1 MGTGSRFFHGETMDQ
16 ALIKQ
21 TQAQGL
27 ICVTL
32 DVHLWSGRKR
42 LRKEALLAKNP
53 EFANLPPES
62 LATLGSIKIADPDDL
77 APFNRVKR
85 EAEKLLLVNGLP
97 LLGTTGIP
105 ETKLDRVFK
114 GLTSAKTEF
123 DSMRQEMHREYENRI
138 REWRDKI
145 DNKDWAHLINDIP
158 TPEYVAGRLA
168 FGFHLCRVS
177 APSEDI
183 VSPANDLYGRQVT
196 GLKGELFGD
205 AAREARVL
213 MERYLT
219 GSGGD
224 GVVRKRDKITQ
235 KTLGPLRRVAEK
247 LRSFS
252 FLDPSVGPMAEVVEH
267 ILSLLPTEG
276 PIDGV
281 HLLHIWTLARTL
293 ANEKAAEEA
302 AAIAMR
308 LSSPSLAFEDML
320 SKSADTVSA
329 PAEPA
334 EPAATRESVD
344 AAGSG
349 STAVLADKPVST
361 IQRASCD
368 DFTPSLEA
376 LF

>member
-1 MGTGSRFFHGETMDQ
+1 MDPS
-16 ALIKQ
+16 LIKQ
-21 TQAQGL
+21 AQTQGL

-77 APFNRVKR
+77 APFCRIKR
-85 EAEKLLLVNGLP
+85 EAEKLLQLNGLP

-105 ETKLDRVFK
+105 EAKLDRVFK
-114 GLTSAKTEF
+114 GLSAIKVDF
-123 DSMRQEMHREYENRI
+123 DDKRMQLHRDFESRI
-138 REWRDKI
+138 EDWRSKI
-145 DNKDWAHLINDIP
+145 DNQDWAHLINDIP
-158 TPEYVAGRLA
+158 TPEYVAGRLS

-177 APSEDI
+177 APSAES
-183 VSPANDLYGRQVT
+183 VSPANELYGKQVT
-196 GLKGELFGD
+196 GLKGELFAD

-213 MERYLT
+213 MDRYLT
-219 GSGGD
+219 GADND

-252 FLDPSVGPMAEVVEH
+252 FLDPTVGPMAEVVEH
-267 ILSLLPTEG
+267 ILGILPPDG
-276 PIDGV
+276 PIEGT

-302 AAIAMR
+302 AAIAMQM
-308 LSSPSLAFEDML
+308 SSPSLAFEDML
-320 SKSADTVSA
+320 AKSSDTVSA
-329 PAEPA
+329 PAEA
-334 EPAATRESVD
+334 AATAPASTVTSPSPVVD
-344 AAGSG
+344 SSMADGQVAVAEDFS
-349 STAVLADKPVST
+349 STLG
-361 IQRASCD
+361 
-368 DFTPSLEA
+368 A

>member
-1 MGTGSRFFHGETMDQ
+1 MDPT
-16 ALIKQ
+16 LIKQ
-21 TQAQGL
+21 AQAQGL

-85 EAEKLLLVNGLP
+85 EAEKLLLVSGLP

-105 ETKLDRVFK
+105 ESKLDRVFR
-114 GLTSAKTEF
+114 GLSAAKAEF
-123 DSMRQEMHREYENRI
+123 DTMRQELHMEFETRI
-138 REWRDKI
+138 TEWREKG
-145 DNKDWAHLINDIP
+145 DNRDWAHLINDIP
-158 TPEYVAGRLA
+158 TPEYVAGRLS

-177 APSEDI
+177 APSEDSL
-183 VSPANDLYGRQVT
+183 SPANTLYGQQVT
-196 GLKGELFGD
+196 GLKGELFAD
-205 AAREARVL
+205 AAREAKVL

-219 GSGGD
+219 GADAS
-224 GVVRKRDKITQ
+224 GVVRKREKITQ

-252 FLDPSVGPMAEVVEH
+252 FLDPSVGPMAGVVEH
-267 ILSLLPTEG
+267 ILSLLPPDG

-302 AAIAMR
+302 AAIA
-308 LSSPSLAFEDML
+308 LQLASPSLAFEDML

-329 PAEPA
+329 PAVPA
-334 EPAATRESVD
+334 CSNPQASPAAGEAKPSTELLDGIAISPSVD
-344 AAGSG
+344 LSHGLS
-349 STAVLADKPVST
+349 ADIFS
-361 IQRASCD
+361 
-368 DFTPSLEA
+368 PSFEA
-376 LF
+376 PF